1 MNAGGSS
8 IATEGYNIMTH
19 SFTPTSLRGIVFLA
33 GSTANSTHFSAE
45 MSALAN
51 SWKQGFAIKKG
62 DDVPFFYTMP
72 AGAKQPTKIKGKAE
86 LLKGGNWSA
95 IEKLIENL

>member
-1 MNAGGSS
+1 
-8 IATEGYNIMTH
+8 MTH
-19 SFTPTSLRGIVFLA
+19 SFTPTTLRGVVFLA
-33 GSTANSTHFSAE
+33 GPKAAETAEGTNFGAE

-51 SWKQGFAIKKG
+51 SWKQGFSVEKG

-72 AGAKQPTKIKGKAE
+72 AGAKVTKPTKIMGKAE
-86 LLKGGNWSA
+86 VLEGGNWSA